1 MADIYRLHLSVSGA
15 CLHPGVAYH
24 TKIDFK
30 NPGQSEWKRRNVSF
44 SISGDVYLMD
54 VPKIEEGATV
64 RFVMDVIRVCARN
77 AVVAS
82 EEFIYKKDSVYYASY
97 NFKCKDF
104 SNHKSSCSPPMIAYE
119 VNFIGIISSAVYS
132 GEASALFLKVTGGYA
147 YNAKIQYRENDTSTW
162 KTTKHIVNVTVGIPE
177 IVNIC
182 DVNGI
187 NSGNQFRFV
196 MDIVA
201 GNENVIADQYF
212 TYNKDIRT
220 IARYDCQGVPKNP
233 KIIYKGIEVFSP
245 VDFIYDSEKEDEKL
259 EKLAEEIALEKAKI
273 IVNEKGIEDENAKK
287 EAIEKA
293 KEEVKEAAIELAQKE
308 KNRNF
313 SIYSKD
319 PAGMSVGSY
328 ARIEN
333 HNLADVMKFKNN
345 GWIASIFAE
354 DKNKRNR
361 ITTYASGPKDK
372 GAGHIWF
379 INSDYNCYEEDV
391 ILHGER
397 PKEQTTNCGSKDSK
411 IIYISWNDKFFGGD
425 KSLLTYLTEKGIG
438 IDNLFEH
445 IPGFSSEEKKTT
457 EGKNRIF
464 YFAKVDCMQ
473 RKFGYCDLYDEVFNF
488 ATTMD
493 KEKFEFTSGGKR
505 YIFWTWKGNY
515 LNLGAGAEMGF
526 YEYKCTLPREKLT
539 EKLIDKFFRLIAQM
553 RGYNVPEYISLDLK
567 PELKTIKHRVN
578 EIITMILSKI
588 TDKNKSYE
596 YDYYESDKPDE
607 HGKEKT
613 PMFKMSLALHGK
625 NKLPDEI
632 YTYEP
637 DEKQWWITT
646 FAPYLQGV
654 NPKDLAPTFKVW
666 FDEKYKDL
674 FYDFVKACQQ
684 NPEWKDKWLWRED
697 ELYLEHTFQ

>member
-1 MADIYRLHLSVSGA
+1 MDDIYRLHLSVSGA
-15 CLHPGVAYH
+15 FAYR

-30 NPGQSEWKRRNVSF
+30 NPGQSEWKRSGNLANVSLG
-44 SISGDVYLMD
+44 ISGDVYLKD
-54 VPKIEEGATV
+54 VSGIKEGATV
-64 RFVMDVIRVCARN
+64 RFVMDVWAGKTIIAP
-77 AVVAS
+77 

-97 NFKCKDF
+97 KGLRINK
-104 SNHKSSCSPPMIAYE
+104 SNPKSSWSSNIRYIAK
-119 VNFIGIISSAVYS
+119 FIKRISTADYS

-147 YNAKIQYRENDTSTW
+147 YNAKIQYRENDNSTW

-196 MDIVA
+196 MDVVA
-201 GNENVIADQYF
+201 GNENVTANQYF
-212 TYNKDIRT
+212 TYNKDIRA
-220 IARYDCQGVPKNP
+220 IARYNCKGVPKNP
-233 KIIYKGIEVFSP
+233 NIIYNGIEVLSP
-245 VDFIYDSEKEDEKL
+245 VDFIYDSEKENEKL
-259 EKLAEEIALEKAKI
+259 EKLAEEIVLKKAKI
-273 IVNEKGIEDENAKK
+273 IVNEKGIEDESAKN

-293 KEEVKEAAIELAQKE
+293 KEEVKGAAVELAEKE
-308 KNRNF
+308 RNRNF

-319 PAGMSVGSY
+319 SAGMSVGSY

-372 GAGHIWF
+372 GTGHIWF
-379 INSDYNCYEEDV
+379 MDNDYNSYEENV
-391 ILHGER
+391 YFHG
-397 PKEQTTNCGSKDSK
+397 KQANEQTTNCGGNDSK
-411 IIYISWNDKFFGGD
+411 IIYISWNDKFMGGGH
-425 KSLLTYLTEKGIG
+425 SELTKITA
-438 IDNLFEH
+438 
-445 IPGFSSEEKKTT
+445 
-457 EGKNRIF
+457 EGKFKDFFDKAGFVSDVKYGKRF
-464 YFAKVDCMQ
+464 YYAKVECMQ
-473 RKFGYCDLYDEVFNF
+473 RKFGYCDLYDEVFNY
-488 ATTMD
+488 ATNMD

-526 YEYKCTLPREKLT
+526 YEYKRKLT
-539 EKLIDKFFRLIAQM
+539 QKQVTEMIMNGVDQLFEEKTNFPLSPLGITKK
-553 RGYNVPEYISLDLK
+553 VVVETIS
-567 PELKTIKHRVN
+567 E
-578 EIITMILSKI
+578 ILSEI

-607 HGKEKT
+607 PGKEKT

-625 NKLPDEI
+625 SNLPDEI

-666 FDEKYKDL
+666 FEEKYKDL

-684 NPEWKDKWLWRED
+684 NPEWKEKWLWDED
-697 ELYLEHTFQ
+697 KLYLEHTFQ